1 MCLRYSLISKKGFR
15 INITKDTKI
24 IDILNT
30 YPQLKEKLPKLDP
43 RFKKINSPMAKIVIS
58 SWTMADISKKSG
70 YSVEKLIAMLEDI
83 IDR

>member
-1 MCLRYSLISKKGFR
+1 M
-15 INITKDTKI
+15 NITKDTKI

>member
-1 MCLRYSLISKKGFR
+1 M
-15 INITKDTKI
+15 NITKDTKI

-58 SWTMADISKKSG
+58 SWTMDDVSKKSG

>member
-1 MCLRYSLISKKGFR
+1 M
-15 INITKDTKI
+15 NITKDTKI

-58 SWTMADISKKSG
+58 SWTMDDVSKKSG

-83 IDR
+83 IER

>member
-1 MCLRYSLISKKGFR
+1 M
-15 INITKDTKI
+15 NITKDTKI

-30 YPQLKEKLPKLDP
+30 YPQLKTKLPKLDP

-58 SWTMADISKKSG
+58 SWTMNDVSKKSG

-83 IDR
+83 IER